1 MQVIESIEKMQSM
14 AISLRLEGHLIGFV
28 PTMGCLHQGH
38 LSLIDRAKN
47 SSDKIIVSIFVNPT
61 QFGPNEDF
69 DRYPRLLK
77 EDLKLCEEAG
87 VDIVFCPSMNDM
99 YPEGYSTYV
108 DEVFVGKDLC
118 GISRPN
124 FFRGVSTICV
134 KLFNL
139 VRPDFSYFGKKD
151 AQQCA
156 VIKKVVNDLNI
167 ATEIIECETVREP
180 YGLVMSSRNRYL
192 TEAQRA
198 DALAISKALFHAK
211 DMVANGADNADRI
224 IAEITHE
231 LAKFRRIRIIYVQ
244 VVDSVSM
251 KAVRT
256 ILPKKTIV
264 CVAAWVDEVRLIDN
278 IEL

>member
-1 MQVIESIEKMQSM
+1 MQVIESIEKMQST

-38 LSLIDRAKN
+38 LSLVDRAKN
-47 SSDKIIVSIFVNPT
+47 SSDKVIVSIFVNPT

-156 VIKKVVNDLNI
+156 VIKKVVKDLNI

-180 YGLVMSSRNRYL
+180 DGLAMSSRNRYL
-192 TEAQRA
+192 TEAQRE
-198 DALAISKALFHAK
+198 DALAISKALF
-211 DMVANGADNADRI
+211 
-224 IAEITHE
+224 
-231 LAKFRRIRIIYVQ
+231 L
-244 VVDSVSM
+244 S
-251 KAVRT
+251 
-256 ILPKKTIV
+256 
-264 CVAAWVDEVRLIDN
+264 LIH
-278 IEL
+278 I